1 MKKIKL
7 IIGLTLSLGL
17 LFSFGTLK
25 KSSMTNAGWAVAS
38 YFNAGDGTTAF
49 AEGASGV
56 AGAYAGEAAGLA
68 AAEAGA
74 ELGVEIGAWAGPVG
88 AIIGGGLGAL

>member
-38 YFNAGDGTTAF
+38 SFNAGDGTTAF

-56 AGAYAGEAAGLA
+56 AGAYAGEAAV
-68 AAEAGA
+68 EAGA

-88 AIIGGGLGAL
+88 AIVCGGLGAL